1 MEQALY
7 KAAIL
12 TFEELGFMFPVASPE
27 ATEITSEKSINI
39 TVNFNGEFS
48 GKIILTVENQVL
60 PELAFNMLGDET
72 EADEEMLL
80 DVVSEVT
87 NVICGNTLPLIAGS
101 EAVFD
106 LDAPAKIEKEDFQD
120 APKAIA
126 HLDLEEGRADIRL
139 YLDK

>member
-12 TFEELGFMFPVASPE
+12 TFEELGFMFPVAAPE
-27 ATEITSEKSINI
+27 ATEIAKDKSVNI
-39 TVNFNGEFS
+39 TVNFNGKFS
-48 GKIILTVENQVL
+48 GNIVLTVENQVL
-60 PELAFNMLGDET
+60 PDLAFNMLGDESD
-72 EADEEMLL
+72 ADEEMLL

-106 LDAPAKIEKEDFQD
+106 LDSPNKIDTLQD
-120 APKAIA
+120 DPKAIA
-126 HLDLEEGRADIRL
+126 YLDLEEGRADVRL
-139 YLDK
+139 YLDE